1 MEAIQQIF
9 NPESNSNESNSK
21 TRKMRTRPLR
31 TTFRSSPNAGDKRD
45 RESSTPISPIA
56 TSIVGSQTYNKK
68 GKPANSGIN
77 TSQGVTKQLNKKRGR
92 SSGVQTSANKK
103 PKNKSRS
110 TMRTSAQ
117 QRKKK
122 VRILEAQSNPELVLN
137 AFINTKKSKKTQKDK
152 KVSQRKSKKKTKG
165 LELFNKKSKKKTKGT
180 GLYAALFGQKPL
192 ETEVAQ
198 EAEERPIPQEIIYPA
213 DAKIHSLKDKKR
225 KQLDSKE
232 QTELYIRE
240 PGIRY
245 VEVFADKFQTEIN
258 KQLNSQTKSS
268 AEKIK
273 EFELSPKTYAAQCA
287 EKLQDP
293 LLKPKFDEL
302 YTKYSLLIDY
312 VDMVHDITKCIDY
325 IKNIGLPKA
334 LQDDIR
340 DLIDKLCGGSFAS
353 IRIPASHVLQR
364 NYLLSFVG
372 ELKKLG
378 FTLPDVQSPT
388 IVTLDNAEITLDD
401 IDCCARESGRYLE
414 EWVKKSPNEKV
425 KNKSRDYVVNNAL
438 GAIDGCKGECD
449 ASQEVEWSHTVA
461 GVIDMHIKTKNN
473 KSIITVTIVG
483 DTENW
488 IFKVDGEIKLD
499 DVIDLLPPGDNLPK
513 RRESRNVESNIT
525 PPPNA
530 DLKNPKYL
538 MAVIAL
544 KTICDKRLLQLIQND
559 RDGKTTGQNGTL
571 LKKLTAITTVD
582 GYVWAGTLLAY
593 LGNKIDYCP
602 AILFRRDYGFER
614 FDFEK
619 SSNILDELT
628 HRYTFYEDYLKY
640 YDKETDSRTRK
651 AFDFTDKYINARI
664 AELKERDFINLWD
677 FIRTMAIANQKNNW
691 KAKKSELHKKVDL
704 VFDIENGEPI
714 EKEKLIN
721 ALLSIPT
728 TIPSLV
734 EFFGELEDQEDLY
747 GEYDYTPDIGSL
759 YGAFIARKE
768 DDPINDTKIFNDYFN
783 NNISVWPNVTCSPEQ
798 DSSKKCISEF
808 IKKYKI
814 KIKKSSQSRDFL
826 PKSITSQNLAILN
839 TDDILIGSINDSIK
853 AYISEHSAQYYL
865 RIEYTSSENEISNEF
880 KKDVEFF
887 YSEKLPSLI
896 TTAGNEVLFVPC
908 TAEFLINFAMNLSKL
923 PAARNVDKNEF
934 LKLIAEK
941 LFTIIGGWLNLNER
955 DHLSSF
961 QRFFK
966 ESIMDPTK
974 KFKEIWRENHLPL
987 KSKTPSS

>member
-1 MEAIQQIF
+1 
-9 NPESNSNESNSK
+9 
-21 TRKMRTRPLR
+21 
-31 TTFRSSPNAGDKRD
+31 
-45 RESSTPISPIA
+45 
-56 TSIVGSQTYNKK
+56 
-68 GKPANSGIN
+68 
-77 TSQGVTKQLNKKRGR
+77 
-92 SSGVQTSANKK
+92 
-103 PKNKSRS
+103 
-110 TMRTSAQ
+110 
-117 QRKKK
+117 
-122 VRILEAQSNPELVLN
+122 
-137 AFINTKKSKKTQKDK
+137 
-152 KVSQRKSKKKTKG
+152 
-165 LELFNKKSKKKTKGT
+165 
-180 GLYAALFGQKPL
+180 
-192 ETEVAQ
+192 
-198 EAEERPIPQEIIYPA
+198 
-213 DAKIHSLKDKKR
+213 
-225 KQLDSKE
+225 
-232 QTELYIRE
+232 
-240 PGIRY
+240 
-245 VEVFADKFQTEIN
+245 
-258 KQLNSQTKSS
+258 
-268 AEKIK
+268 
-273 EFELSPKTYAAQCA
+273 
-287 EKLQDP
+287 
-293 LLKPKFDEL
+293 
-302 YTKYSLLIDY
+302 
-312 VDMVHDITKCIDY
+312 MVHDITKCIDY
-325 IKNIGLPKA
+325 IKNVGLPRQ

-353 IRIPASHVLQR
+353 IRIQASHVLQR
-364 NYLLSFVG
+364 NYLLSFVD

-378 FTLPDVQSPT
+378 FTLPDVQGPT
-388 IVTLDNAEITLDD
+388 IVTLDNAETTLDD

-473 KSIITVTIVG
+473 KSTITVEIMGETF
-483 DTENW
+483 

-513 RRESRNVESNIT
+513 RRESRSVESNIT
-525 PPPNA
+525 PPGNA

-538 MAVIAL
+538 MAVIGL

-559 RDGKTTGQNGTL
+559 RDGKTTGQNGSL
-571 LKKLTAITTVD
+571 LKKLAAITTVD

-593 LGNKIDYCP
+593 LGNKIEYCP

-619 SSNILDELT
+619 SSNILDELA

-640 YDKETDSRTRK
+640 YDKETDSKTRK

-664 AELKERDFINLWD
+664 LELKERDFVNLWD
-677 FIRTMAIANQKNNW
+677 FIKTMAIANQKNNW

-704 VFDIENGEPI
+704 VFNLENGEPI
-714 EKEKLIN
+714 EKEKIIN

-728 TIPSLV
+728 TIPSLI

-747 GEYDYTPDIGSL
+747 GEYDYTPDAGSL

-768 DDPINDTKIFNDYFN
+768 HDSINDSKTFNEYFN
-783 NNISVWPNVTCSPEQ
+783 NNISIWPNVTCNPEQ
-798 DSSKKCISEF
+798 PTPQGCISEF

-814 KIKKSSQSRDFL
+814 KLKKSSQTRDFL
-826 PKSITSQNLAILN
+826 PKSITSQNLAILS
-839 TDDILIGSINDSIK
+839 TDDILIGSINDYIK

-865 RIEYTSSENEISNEF
+865 RIEYTSSESETSNEF

-887 YSEKLPSLI
+887 YNEKLPSLI
-896 TTAGNEVLFVPC
+896 TTGGNEVLFVPC

-941 LFTIIGGWLNLNER
+941 LFSIISGWLNLESTQ
-955 DHLSSF
+955 LSHF
-961 QRFFK
+961 QQFFK

-974 KFKEIWRENHLPL
+974 KFKQIWRANHLPL